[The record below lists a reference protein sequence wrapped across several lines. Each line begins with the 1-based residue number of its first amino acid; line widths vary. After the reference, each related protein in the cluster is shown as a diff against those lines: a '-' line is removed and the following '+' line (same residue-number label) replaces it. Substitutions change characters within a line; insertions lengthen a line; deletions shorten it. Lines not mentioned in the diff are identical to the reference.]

1 MPKIFLTKEDPRL
14 NFSPALKFGE
24 EIIVL
29 VTRDCPVH
37 ASSAGFT
44 NAIKNKLMDFSDEDY
59 LLCSGDPVTIGIA
72 VFYAAFFNGNRV
84 NLLKWD
90 NMHKQY
96 HQILVKL

>member
-1 MPKIFLTKEDPRL
+1 MPKVFLTKEDPRL
-14 NFSPALKFGE
+14 NFSPALSFGE
-24 EIIVL
+24 IKVL

-44 NAIKNKLMDFSDEDY
+44 NAIKNKLKDFSDEDY

-72 VFYAAFFNGNRV
+72 VYYAAFFNRNRV

-90 NMHKQY
+90 NMQKQY
-96 HQILVKL
+96 HSIQVNL